1 MCFFS
6 YRVNSREVRKVV
18 EEIID
23 ESEVKPSTI
32 RFFRGAMFN
41 MVSIIMFS
49 FSCVGP
55 AFNILIIFSSMLCGL
70 VLQQIN
76 IALSEIDVIAKP
88 SRCTF
93 ALANW
98 LEQRNR
104 DVYPK
109 MEG

>member
-1 MCFFS
+1 
-6 YRVNSREVRKVV
+6 
-18 EEIID
+18 
-23 ESEVKPSTI
+23 
-32 RFFRGAMFN
+32 
-41 MVSIIMFS
+41 
-49 FSCVGP
+49 
-55 AFNILIIFSSMLCGL
+55 MLCGL